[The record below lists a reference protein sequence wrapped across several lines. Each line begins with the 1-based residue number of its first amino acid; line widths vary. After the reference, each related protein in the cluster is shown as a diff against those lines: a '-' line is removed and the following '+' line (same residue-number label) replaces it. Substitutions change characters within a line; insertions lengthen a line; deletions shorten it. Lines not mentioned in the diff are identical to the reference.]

1 MDEIGQEVFKR
12 QTGSAPTF
20 QSIDG
25 VGPKTAEKVK
35 GTIVEGEGRIQ
46 APQDVSDLTDDTLA
60 EKAGISKTRARK
72 VIKGAG
78 GNPDREP
85 RRRSTGSV
93 SAAGIKLPQGEF
105 VTEVSDQ
112 DKAEAKFST
121 SRNRGIGR
129 SQNAAIADKN
139 KRAPVT
145 TDFERWK
152 SNKGELDFPGVDT
165 PTDSPDV
172 RPKDLKQEQ
181 RPNTTE
187 PTEDKRAVERQSV
200 NAAAPGQGILLESE
214 AEASPEQ
221 SDVLGAFVSG
231 AALDGGRDL
240 SVSEGEAFFGVGA
253 GSNRELGGLDNRD
266 FTDSNERRGRDL
278 EAETT
283 PEQAFMQSDSSVA
296 DELNDLYADGG
307 DR

>member
-1 MDEIGQEVFKR
+1 MNEIGQEVFKR

-35 GTIVEGEGRIQ
+35 GTIIEGEGRIQ
-46 APQDVSDLTDDTLA
+46 APPDVSDLTDDTLA
-60 EKAGISKTRARK
+60 EKAGISKSRARK

-85 RRRSTGSV
+85 RSTTGSV

-129 SQNAAIADKN
+129 SQNAAIADKS

-152 SNKGELDFPGVDT
+152 DNKGELDFPGVDT
-165 PTDSPDV
+165 PSESPQFKQ
-172 RPKDLKQEQ
+172 KDRKTVDADDTTLEQ
-181 RPNTTE
+181 RQGAIFPQTGGTGLGD
-187 PTEDKRAVERQSV
+187 PVKVKADLPGGGGLSTAARGRAK
-200 NAAAPGQGILLESE
+200 
-214 AEASPEQ
+214 
-221 SDVLGAFVSG
+221 
-231 AALDGGRDL
+231 
-240 SVSEGEAFFGVGA
+240 EAFTEETGSGIDEFAEERGPEALAEVTCLERDRENSFGSDKFVGDIDTDTDLM
-253 GSNRELGGLDNRD
+253 SFN
-266 FTDSNERRGRDL
+266 FTR
-278 EAETT
+278 
-283 PEQAFMQSDSSVA
+283 
-296 DELNDLYADGG
+296 
-307 DR
+307 

>member
-1 MDEIGQEVFKR
+1 MNEIGQEVFKR

-35 GTIVEGEGRIQ
+35 GTIIEGEGRIQ
-46 APQDVSDLTDDTLA
+46 APPDVSDLTDDQLA
-60 EKAGISKTRARK
+60 EKAGISKSRARK

-85 RRRSTGSV
+85 RSTTGSV

-112 DKAEAKFST
+112 DKAEAKFSI

-129 SQNAAIADKN
+129 SQNAAIADKS

-145 TDFERWK
+145 TDLERWK

-172 RPKDLKQEQ
+172 RPKDLRQEQ
-181 RPNTTE
+181 RPNTTD
-187 PTEDKRAVERQSV
+187 PQQS
-200 NAAAPGQGILLESE
+200 AAARATVPDTPSTERNTSAPLPFTTALSERDASLSFEEAFEGVATGSAKTRLQDPASATTPAFGGGINGSE
-214 AEASPEQ
+214 LSQMAGGEEA
-221 SDVLGAFVSG
+221 DIAFVRAEEDRSG
-231 AALDGGRDL
+231 GAP
-240 SVSEGEAFFGVGA
+240 SISE
-253 GSNRELGGLDNRD
+253 
-266 FTDSNERRGRDL
+266 
-278 EAETT
+278 
-283 PEQAFMQSDSSVA
+283 
-296 DELNDLYADGG
+296 ELNDLYNDGG
-307 DR
+307 GR